1 MKQKIARK
9 ILTVTSMLLSGVMV
23 TATVI
28 CNENATAI
36 SSVLN
41 VKTFDVVETGDTNQ
55 DSEYYKSNFDNL
67 TDLINAGHSKATEVL
82 EEGAVLLKNENGALP
97 LSKGSKVSLL
107 GVTAYDP
114 VYGGTGS
121 GNISTSEA
129 TDFCK
134 SLQDAGLEINP
145 VLTKQYT
152 SEDWA
157 QYKRRNAGSYSTSR
171 LLINEAP
178 WSVVDAAAGDS
189 LAQYGDAA
197 IFVVGR
203 VGGEGYDLLGITE
216 DGIDNHDGLGKDYLG
231 LNANEWSVLQGL
243 KEKKAAG
250 EISRIIVLINYSSMI
265 EGDFLNDPDID
276 AALWVGALGVGNE
289 ATGKLLTGEVS
300 PSGRLPDTMWV
311 DNAKNPVNANFGS
324 WVYENAG
331 EYGISTEKPK
341 TETDPEKNGG
351 YSTSDITLSSYVV
364 YQEGMYMGYRYTETR
379 YEDYV
384 LGTANVGEYNYD
396 EVVARPFG
404 YGLSYAD
411 FDLSD
416 VKVEKSDDLNYVVTA
431 TVTNVSDTYSGKYSV
446 PVYVS
451 KPYGQYAQQNGVQVP
466 SVELVGFEKTDTLA
480 PGQSQNV
487 TITLDEKYF
496 TSYDAYNAKGYVLM
510 DGDYYVAVGGSAHD
524 AVNNVL
530 AAKAQNGVSVDTS
543 KMTGNPGDATKVAK
557 FGLSFNKDKYAY
569 SDAVSMIDGSSNQLV
584 TNLFDF
590 ADINLYEGRG
600 DNHTEYYSRDNWN
613 AVSLDM
619 ANGHQTLLMTEQMA
633 KEIFAQVPEGSGEY
647 NNTAGVPAQFKQPI
661 PKDDGTYPTYGEDAG
676 LMLIDMRYDEDG
688 NEISYF
694 DPVWDTF
701 MDQLT
706 WDDTVKLV
714 SNGWHMTEAVES
726 VAKPETSDENGPNG
740 FGGWAFRNGYL
751 SNQGIAYRIEKEAGH
766 IKNDGT
772 FTDDVDSNALRK
784 MTGFP
789 ANGILAATFNKQLAK
804 EVGNMIGEDGLWA
817 GCSGLYGIGLNLHR
831 SPYTGR
837 SCEYFSECGTLTGMI
852 GAAECAG
859 IEEKGV
865 HVYNKHC
872 ALNDQENNRHG
883 VGVWAPEQAIRELY
897 LRAFEIP
904 IEEGGAFN
912 TMASFSR
919 FGVQSAA
926 ACPALATDFLRGE
939 CGMKGFVI
947 TDAYQ
952 DMDGSQNIDPYYEQ
966 VYGTLVGGSDLP
978 DGSTPATQGHF
989 DKFKTGYSAMAWAM
1003 RQSAKRICYQT
1014 VWSSAMNG
1022 ISSNTRVVSLTPWWQ
1037 KALYTADIVLS
1048 LLFAASLIWTL
1059 YALIQEERKTV
1070 KKAQR

>member
-1 MKQKIARK
+1 
-9 ILTVTSMLLSGVMV
+9 
-23 TATVI
+23 
-28 CNENATAI
+28 
-36 SSVLN
+36 
-41 VKTFDVVETGDTNQ
+41 
-55 DSEYYKSNFDNL
+55 
-67 TDLINAGHSKATEVL
+67 
-82 EEGAVLLKNENGALP
+82 
-97 LSKGSKVSLL
+97 
-107 GVTAYDP
+107 
-114 VYGGTGS
+114 
-121 GNISTSEA
+121 
-129 TDFCK
+129 
-134 SLQDAGLEINP
+134 
-145 VLTKQYT
+145 
-152 SEDWA
+152 
-157 QYKRRNAGSYSTSR
+157 
-171 LLINEAP
+171 
-178 WSVVDAAAGDS
+178 
-189 LAQYGDAA
+189 
-197 IFVVGR
+197 
-203 VGGEGYDLLGITE
+203 
-216 DGIDNHDGLGKDYLG
+216 
-231 LNANEWSVLQGL
+231 
-243 KEKKAAG
+243 
-250 EISRIIVLINYSSMI
+250 
-265 EGDFLNDPDID
+265 
-276 AALWVGALGVGNE
+276 
-289 ATGKLLTGEVS
+289 
-300 PSGRLPDTMWV
+300 
-311 DNAKNPVNANFGS
+311 
-324 WVYENAG
+324 
-331 EYGISTEKPK
+331 
-341 TETDPEKNGG
+341 
-351 YSTSDITLSSYVV
+351 
-364 YQEGMYMGYRYTETR
+364 
-379 YEDYV
+379 
-384 LGTANVGEYNYD
+384 
-396 EVVARPFG
+396 
-404 YGLSYAD
+404 
-411 FDLSD
+411 
-416 VKVEKSDDLNYVVTA
+416 
-431 TVTNVSDTYSGKYSV
+431 
-446 PVYVS
+446 
-451 KPYGQYAQQNGVQVP
+451 
-466 SVELVGFEKTDTLA
+466 
-480 PGQSQNV
+480 
-487 TITLDEKYF
+487 
-496 TSYDAYNAKGYVLM
+496 
-510 DGDYYVAVGGSAHD
+510 
-524 AVNNVL
+524 
-530 AAKAQNGVSVDTS
+530 
-543 KMTGNPGDATKVAK
+543 
-557 FGLSFNKDKYAY
+557 
-569 SDAVSMIDGSSNQLV
+569 
-584 TNLFDF
+584 
-590 ADINLYEGRG
+590 
-600 DNHTEYYSRDNWN
+600 
-613 AVSLDM
+613 
-619 ANGHQTLLMTEQMA
+619 
-633 KEIFAQVPEGSGEY
+633 
-647 NNTAGVPAQFKQPI
+647 
-661 PKDDGTYPTYGEDAG
+661 
-676 LMLIDMRYDEDG
+676 
-688 NEISYF
+688 
-694 DPVWDTF
+694 